1 MIVGIGTDIIEV
13 DRIKKNI
20 EAERGFVEKVYTKN
34 EKEYCESKTNKA
46 EHYAVRYAAKE
57 AFFKALGTGWRGG
70 MAFNEIEV
78 INDALGKPDL
88 IIKGETKVYL
98 DKLGKVSIYITLSHV
113 KLMAV
118 AFVVI
123 EKKD

>member
-1 MIVGIGTDIIEV
+1 MIIGIGTDIIEV
-13 DRIKKNI
+13 DRIRKSV
-20 EAERGFVEKVYTKN
+20 EADKGFIEKVYTQN
-34 EKEYCESKTNKA
+34 ERDYCNSKTNRA
-46 EHYAVRYAAKE
+46 EHYAVRFAAKE

-78 INDALGKPDL
+78 TNDTLGKPLLL
-88 IIKGETKVYL
+88 ITGETKAYL
-98 DKLGKVSIYITLSHV
+98 DKLGDVSMFITLSHV

-123 EKKD
+123 ETKS

>member
-1 MIVGIGTDIIEV
+1 MIIGIGTDIIEV
-13 DRIKKNI
+13 ERIRKNI
-20 EAERGFVEKVYTKN
+20 EADKGFIEKVYTEGERN
-34 EKEYCESKTNKA
+34 YCSGKTNKA

-78 INDALGKPDL
+78 INDDLGKPEL
-88 IIKGETKVYL
+88 IICGETKKYME
-98 DKLGKVSIYITLSHV
+98 KLGEVNIYITLSHV

-123 EKKD
+123 ETKN

>member
-1 MIVGIGTDIIEV
+1 MIIGIGTDIIEV
-13 DRIKKNI
+13 DRIRKNI
-20 EAERGFVEKVYTKN
+20 EADKGFIDKVYTTG
-34 EKEYCESKTNKA
+34 ERSYCEAKTNKA
-46 EHYAVRYAAKE
+46 EHYAVRFAAKE

-78 INDALGKPDL
+78 INDDLGKPEL
-88 IIKGETKVYL
+88 IIGGETKKYM
-98 DKLGKVSIYITLSHV
+98 DKLGEVNMYITLSHV

-123 EKKD
+123 ETKK